1 MSKIEDLKKGRHEL
15 VERMKKELSRK
26 WRFSERRFRRMN
38 EKYDNLSVKIKQA
51 QKDIDDD
58 DIEEGHP
65 RPL

>member
-38 EKYDNLSVKIKQA
+38 EKYNNLSVKIKQA